1 MRPAILVHAGD
12 VGTGFNGAELDRVWK
27 LLEPLEITTS
37 PFREKPKTLGRPH
50 WATPKLVAQVR
61 YTEVTDD
68 GRLRHPVYLGLR
80 DDKTAAQVTRREEGE
95 KDTKDTKGRAG
106 RRARRTNLLP

>member
-1 MRPAILVHAGD
+1 MHAGD

-27 LLEPLEITTS
+27 LLELLETATC
-37 PFREKPKTLGRPH
+37 PFKEKPKTLGRPH
-50 WATPKLVAQVR
+50 WVKPRLVAQVR

-80 DDKTAAQVTRREEGE
+80 DDKTARQVTEAPLKIEM
-95 KDTKDTKGRAG
+95 KPATV
-106 RRARRTNLLP
+106 